1 MTLHIVRNEQ
11 MSKAITVQRQIWALP
26 RICQNCGAV
35 KTQIVDVWPLALIDP
50 QWEEPNV
57 LK

>member
-1 MTLHIVRNEQ
+1 

-35 KTQIVDVWPLALIDP
+35 KTQIVDVWPLARIDP